1 MEEFTMIY
9 RSIRD
14 VSIPAIGLGTW
25 DLRGPQ
31 CSETVSFALQN
42 GYSHV
47 DTAAYYENESE
58 VGDGIRASNMNR
70 SDLFLTTKVW
80 WDQLAADAFRTSA
93 ETSLRK
99 LQTDYVDLLLVHW
112 PNPDIPLA
120 ETIGALVEAKT
131 RGLARSIGVSNFPSA
146 LLRQAQDLAGG
157 QLVTNQVEYHPFL
170 SQRTLL
176 QATQD
181 LGMALTA
188 YCPIVKGRVDQEG
201 VFRDLAEKYGKSPV
215 QIALRWH
222 VQQPNVIAI
231 PKSSNPDRLKANIE
245 IFDFELDSD
254 EMAQIFA
261 LGSPDGRLI
270 NAVWGPVWDPE

>member
-1 MEEFTMIY
+1 MEEFTMIF

-25 DLRGPQ
+25 DLRGSQ
-31 CSETVSFALQN
+31 CAQTVSFALQN

-58 VGDGIRASNMNR
+58 VGDGIRASGMNR

-131 RGLARSIGVSNFPSA
+131 AA
-146 LLRQAQDLAGG
+146 LQGR
-157 QLVTNQVEYHPFL
+157 LV
-170 SQRTLL
+170 
-176 QATQD
+176 
-181 LGMALTA
+181 
-188 YCPIVKGRVDQEG
+188 CPISRPRCCGRH
-201 VFRDLAEKYGKSPV
+201 RILPV
-215 QIALRWH
+215 ASL
-222 VQQPNVIAI
+222 
-231 PKSSNPDRLKANIE
+231 
-245 IFDFELDSD
+245 
-254 EMAQIFA
+254 
-261 LGSPDGRLI
+261 
-270 NAVWGPVWDPE
+270 